1 MRKSDVAFVERNDKT
16 GWIYERLNYVIDSLN
31 AQFYN
36 FDLNGYDT
44 FQYTVYHD
52 YEKGKY
58 DYHMDTIMGT
68 GMPDD
73 MYETRKLSVTFL
85 LNEPGVDFEGGEF
98 EINSGQEKDAESV
111 KMKKGDII
119 VFPSF
124 MLHRVKPVTKGVRK
138 SIVIWVMGPKFR

>member
-1 MRKSDVAFVERNDKT
+1 
-16 GWIYERLNYVIDSLN
+16 
-31 AQFYN
+31 
-36 FDLNGYDT
+36 
-44 FQYTVYHD
+44 
-52 YEKGKY
+52 
-58 DYHMDTIMGT
+58 
-68 GMPDD
+68 

-98 EINSGQEKDAESV
+98 EINSGEEKNAESI